1 MSQLERNVLVD
12 EDTYYDLRNLSEEI
26 EDGLDDLESKVPE
39 AAFLLMERTAG
50 ILRELVWKYEE
61 SIQSFE
67 ANSQDD

>member
-39 AAFLLMERTAG
+39 AAFLLLERAAG
-50 ILRELVWKYEE
+50 IFRELVWKYEE
-61 SIQSFE
+61 SQSVE
-67 ANSQDD
+67 ANLQDN